1 MKGRNPSASE
11 KRYHDSL
18 CQLVGC
24 IACRAEGNFNS
35 HVSVHHVD
43 GRTKPM
49 AHKLVLPLCGPHHQD
64 QGIPGVIAVHPYK
77 ARFEAKYGKQEELI
91 AQCAAI
97 LIEQGVEVPE
107 ELTDRLGVIA

>member
-1 MKGRNPSASE
+1 
-11 KRYHDSL
+11 
-18 CQLVGC
+18 
-24 IACRAEGNFNS
+24 
-35 HVSVHHVD
+35 
-43 GRTKPM
+43 M
-49 AHKLVLPLCGPHHQD
+49 AHWLTLPLCGPHHQC

-107 ELTDRLGVIA
+107 ELTEWLGVSA